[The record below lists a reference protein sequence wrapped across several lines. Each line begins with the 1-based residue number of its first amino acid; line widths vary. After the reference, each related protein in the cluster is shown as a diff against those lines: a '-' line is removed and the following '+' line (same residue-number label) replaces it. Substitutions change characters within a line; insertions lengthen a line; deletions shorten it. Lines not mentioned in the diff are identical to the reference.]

1 MFSVTEAPIRVRR
14 VSLGVT
20 QTVDFTTYLKDV
32 LSIEWGTTWASES
45 LIAGEMACNYGCL
58 KFEAVIFAL

>member
-1 MFSVTEAPIRVRR
+1 MCSVTDAPIRVRR
-14 VSLGVT
+14 VSLGVN

-32 LSIEWGTTWASES
+32 LPNEGGTTGASES

>member
-1 MFSVTEAPIRVRR
+1 MCSVTDAPFRVRR
-14 VSLGVT
+14 VSLGVN

-32 LSIEWGTTWASES
+32 LPNEGGTTWASES
-45 LIAGEMACNYGCL
+45 HIAGAMACNYGCL